1 VVLENWRRDA
11 SVSAEDDRR
20 GAGEGGNEIYQRGV
34 SVSSVS
40 SHSLT
45 FTSLFRSILAARLQR
60 IDELQMNP
68 GEEKFARISGSLQ
81 LAAFAG
87 RLDSIKWF
95 LRKHSPIDEYDSK
108 GFSALH
114 YAADKGF
121 NE

>member
-1 VVLENWRRDA
+1 
-11 SVSAEDDRR
+11 
-20 GAGEGGNEIYQRGV
+20 
-34 SVSSVS
+34 
-40 SHSLT
+40 
-45 FTSLFRSILAARLQR
+45 
-60 IDELQMNP
+60 MNP
-68 GEEKFARISGSLQ
+68 GEDKFARLSGSLQ

-121 NE
+121 NELVSYHFFSLLSFAHELTES